1 MSVKSIRLFGDPVL
15 RTPAEPV
22 RDFDAELRR
31 LHNYQML
38 IIDDF
43 CLHPLDATETAD
55 FYEIVVE
62 RHRKTSTVITSNR
75 DASEWLA
82 HMADPLLAQSAVDRL
97 TSTTHELVIEGES
110 YRQRQRP
117 SHHRQ

>member
-1 MSVKSIRLFGDPVL
+1 MVRADKLFKRLKAARLDHTL
-15 RTPAEPV
+15 
-22 RDFDAELRR
+22 DAELRR
-31 LHNYQML
+31 LTTTRCSSSIY
-38 IIDDF
+38 F

-62 RHRKTSTVITSNR
+62 RHGKTSTVITSNR

-110 YRQRQRP
+110 YRQRQPP
-117 SHHRQ
+117 SHHRH